1 MQRILVVRND
11 KIGDFMLAWPSFAM
25 LKQSLDCQVTALVPA
40 YTAPLAELCP
50 WIDQVILDPGAKG
63 SRADKKALA
72 KRLKGAGFDAAIALF
87 SNRRNAWLL
96 WRAGIPYRLAPAT
109 KLAQVLYS
117 HRLVQRRSRS
127 EKPEYQYN
135 LDLIRHF
142 LGSRGV
148 QPVEPTPPYLS
159 FDTGLLTAVRGD
171 TAARLGV
178 NPAKY
183 WLLVHAGSGGSAN
196 NLSLE
201 QYAKLILALQAA
213 RPDRPCIL
221 TAGPGEEV
229 QAHALA
235 EQVQSRGGQAAVYVS
250 DEGLARFAQVL
261 ANAELFIAG
270 STGPLHLAAALDVPT
285 VGFFPS
291 RRSAT
296 PLRWQPLNGEGRHLA
311 FSPPPGEE
319 SEQNMA
325 LLDMGSCASKVL
337 DWWRSWS
344 D

>member
-1 MQRILVVRND
+1 M
-11 KIGDFMLAWPSFAM
+11 
-25 LKQSLDCQVTALVPA
+25 
-40 YTAPLAELCP
+40 Y
-50 WIDQVILDPGAKG
+50 
-63 SRADKKALA
+63 
-72 KRLKGAGFDAAIALF
+72 AI
-87 SNRRNAWLL
+87 
-96 WRAGIPYRLAPAT
+96 
-109 KLAQVLYS
+109 
-117 HRLVQRRSRS
+117 RSYY
-127 EKPEYQYN
+127 EPEYQYN

-142 LGSRGV
+142 LGSRGI

-196 NLSLE
+196 NLSLQ
-201 QYAKLILALQAA
+201 QYADLILALQAA

-235 EQVQSRGGQAAVYVS
+235 KQIQARGGQATVYVS

-270 STGPLHLAAALDVPT
+270 STGPLHLAAARITSYNVCYTKL
-285 VGFFPS
+285 
-291 RRSAT
+291 
-296 PLRWQPLNGEGRHLA
+296 LRQGEAHLA
-311 FSPPPGEE
+311 GTVIAQEAHRIDRLAGRTRGRNNF
-319 SEQNMA
+319 
-325 LLDMGSCASKVL
+325 V
-337 DWWRSWS
+337 
-344 D
+344 